1 MWLYN
6 SSFRSFDLN
15 KWKAETSGG
24 NCWKSRRNGGGGR
37 TSPHSSLLFSLPHR
51 DACFSVHC
59 TECTLYSLS
68 RDLKKFKEWSLPR
81 DSVMNELLPKVVS
94 ISLRVFELLVPIF
107 PRNWNYILEP
117 TYDCEFS
124 TSLFLNLLFKRRN
137 GITFVAFQF
146 WAVIYV

>member
-1 MWLYN
+1 MKSRDLWRKLLKVKAEWGGRADL
-6 SSFRSFDLN
+6 SSFFPPFL
-15 KWKAETSGG
+15 TPPQ
-24 NCWKSRRNGGGGR
+24 RRM
-37 TSPHSSLLFSLPHR
+37 FQ
-51 DACFSVHC
+51 
-59 TECTLYSLS
+59 CTLYSLS

-117 TYDCEFS
+117 TYECEFS

>member
-1 MWLYN
+1 MKSRDLWRKLLKVKAEWGGRADL
-6 SSFRSFDLN
+6 SSFFPPFL
-15 KWKAETSGG
+15 TPPQ
-24 NCWKSRRNGGGGR
+24 RRMLY
-37 TSPHSSLLFSLPHR
+37 T
-51 DACFSVHC
+51 VQC
-59 TECTLYSLS
+59 TLYWVYCHCTLYSLS